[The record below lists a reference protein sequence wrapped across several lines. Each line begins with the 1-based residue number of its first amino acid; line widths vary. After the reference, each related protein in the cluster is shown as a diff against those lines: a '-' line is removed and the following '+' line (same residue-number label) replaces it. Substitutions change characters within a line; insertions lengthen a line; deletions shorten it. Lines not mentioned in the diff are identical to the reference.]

1 MVWFGGERQVAGES
15 GSGGSGGRGEAGV
28 MLTRYVRVSGC
39 LRRDLAM
46 RAAEMT
52 LHVGG
57 GGEGG
62 GLPMRWNG
70 EEMVLVVQS
79 MAGLTEVR
87 KGFPKMPSYP

>member
-1 MVWFGGERQVAGES
+1 
-15 GSGGSGGRGEAGV
+15 
-28 MLTRYVRVSGC
+28 
-39 LRRDLAM
+39 M

-62 GLPMRWNG
+62 ALPMRWNG